1 MSALLEKIRLKGYW
15 EVVVRPHKFNKLK
28 FPDISSLYPLMQKT
42 SVQLR
47 GWDFPHLDRKSP
59 PHIDIDWVGQECDW
73 GDILEIWRFYRS
85 GQFIH
90 ISGVRYDWSDPQF
103 LAHWSLNDPPLPVLG
118 IGDTLFRLTE
128 IFEFASRLALTEA
141 GDEQMHVKIAL
152 KGLRGR
158 SLWVDSQR
166 RMPFVQHLT
175 AEIDEFPYDLE
186 VPRTK
191 LIAEPRDLAIE
202 AAIEL
207 FRRFGWNPTPE
218 QLRDQQAELKK
229 SRN

>member
-1 MSALLEKIRLKGYW
+1 MSALLTKIRSKGHW
-15 EVVVRPHKFNKLK
+15 EVVIRPHKFNKLK
-28 FPDISSLYPLMQKT
+28 LPDISSLYPLLQKT

-47 GWDFPHLDRKSP
+47 GWDFPHLDWNTP
-59 PHIDIDWVGQECDW
+59 PHIDIDWVGQECNY

-90 ISGVRYDWSDPQF
+90 ISGIRYDWTDPQL
-103 LAHWSLNDPPLPVLG
+103 LAHGRFKSPTLPVLG

-141 GDEQMHVKIAL
+141 GDGQMHLQIIL
-152 KGLRGR
+152 NGLTGR
-158 SLWVDSQR
+158 SLWVDSQN
-166 RMPFVQHLT
+166 RMQFVQRHT
-175 AEIDEFPYDLE
+175 AEIDKFPYEIE
-186 VPRTK
+186 VSKTK

-218 QLRDQQAELKK
+218 QLRGQQSDLK
-229 SRN
+229 R

>member
-1 MSALLEKIRLKGYW
+1 LSALLEKIRSKGHW
-15 EVVVRPHKFNKLK
+15 EVVIRPNKFNKLK
-28 FPDISSLYPLMQKT
+28 LPDISALYPLLQKI

-47 GWDFPHLDRKSP
+47 GWDFPHLDWKTP
-59 PHIDIDWVGQECDW
+59 PHIDIDWIGQECDYE
-73 GDILEIWRFYRS
+73 DILEIWRFYQS
-85 GQFIH
+85 SQFVH
-90 ISGVRYDWSDPQF
+90 ISGIRYDWIDPQ
-103 LAHWSLNDPPLPVLG
+103 LLPHWKFNNPPLPVLG

-141 GDEQMHVKIAL
+141 GDEQMHLQIVL

-158 SLWVDSQR
+158 SLWIDGKN
-166 RMPFVQHLT
+166 RMPFVQPHT
-175 AEIDEFPYDLE
+175 SEIDKFPYSIQ
-186 VPRTK
+186 VSKTK

-218 QLRDQQAELKK
+218 QLRGQQSELK
-229 SRN
+229 R